1 MNKVKLLSVAAIILL
16 ITNLISLAFI
26 LNNKPGKREGPKDY
40 IIKQL
45 NFDENQIK
53 EYQKLIFD
61 HRMNIRNY
69 DEKIYILKGELYG
82 FLNSHSE
89 TEKDSLIG
97 EIAKAQMEVEKIHC
111 KHFKDIKNL
120 CKPSQM
126 NAYNDL
132 LLEMSYLFSPYRKP
146 KN

>member
-16 ITNLISLAFI
+16 ITNLVSLAFM
-26 LNNKPGKREGPKDY
+26 LSNKPDRREGPKDY

-45 NFDENQIK
+45 NFDENQIN

-61 HRMNIRNY
+61 HRQNIRNY
-69 DEKIYILKGELYG
+69 DEKIYRLKGELYG
-82 FLNSHSE
+82 FLYSHSE
-89 TEKDSLIG
+89 TEKDSLIA
-97 EIAKAQMEVEKIHC
+97 EIAKFQIEVEKTHC

-120 CKPSQM
+120 CKPSQID
-126 NAYNDL
+126 AYNDL

-146 KN
+146 QN

>member
-1 MNKVKLLSVAAIILL
+1 M
-16 ITNLISLAFI
+16 AFI
-26 LNNKPGKREGPKDY
+26 LYNKPGKKEGPKDY

-61 HRMNIRNY
+61 HRQNIRNY
-69 DEKIYILKGELYG
+69 DEKIYRLKGELYG

-97 EIAKAQMEVEKIHC
+97 EIAKVQIEVETTHC
-111 KHFKDIKNL
+111 KHFKDIQSL
-120 CKPSQM
+120 CKPEQIK
-126 NAYNDL
+126 AFDAL
-132 LLEMSYLFSPYRKP
+132 LLDMSDLFSPHRKP
-146 KN
+146 QN

>member
-1 MNKVKLLSVAAIILL
+1 MNKVKLLSVLAIVLL

-26 LNNKPGKREGPKDY
+26 LSNKPGRREGPKEY

-45 NFDENQIK
+45 NFDEDQIK

-61 HRMNIRNY
+61 HRMNIRSF
-69 DEKIYILKGELYG
+69 DEKIYRLKGELYG

-89 TEKDSLIG
+89 TEKDSIIG
-97 EIAKAQMEVEKIHC
+97 EIAKVQIEVENTHC

-126 NAYNDL
+126 DAYNAL
-132 LLEMSYLFSPYRKP
+132 LLEMSYLFSPYNKP

>member
-26 LNNKPGKREGPKDY
+26 LYNKPSKKEGPKDY

-45 NFDENQIK
+45 NFDGNQIK

-61 HRMNIRNY
+61 HRMNIRSF
-69 DEKIYILKGELYG
+69 DEKIYRIKGELYG

-97 EIAKAQMEVEKIHC
+97 EIAKVQIDVENTHC
-111 KHFKDIKNL
+111 KHFKDIKDL

-126 NAYNDL
+126 EAYNAL
-132 LLEMSYLFSPYRKP
+132 LLEMSYLFSPYNKP